1 MVQAQASDDNL
12 VAMSDHSYTV
22 GDEHAPIDPL
32 VGSIVADRYQVER
45 RLGEGGMGA
54 VYLARHVVLEK
65 QVALKILHGEFSGR
79 KDLVERFLH
88 EAKAAARIRHEH
100 VIDISDFGQT
110 ATGNPF
116 FCMELLSGGDLA
128 QCLKEEGQLAWHRIK
143 SIFLQTCSALQAAHE
158 KGIIH
163 RDLKPENIFLIERLG
178 HPDFVKVLDFGIA
191 KLTELEESGKRLTKT
206 GMVFGTPEYMS
217 PEQARGDKTD
227 HRVDVYAMGCILYQL
242 VSGDVPFR
250 AETFMGVLTRHLF
263 EPVPPLGQRADTP
276 AGLEAVV
283 ARALDKDR
291 DKRFASMNDLAYA
304 VDALDQIPGIQYY
317 APGVKPHNNTGAQAA
332 LAQPKTPPGLV
343 ATASSP
349 TRIGTP
355 PPAGAPHA
363 GVQSGL
369 APQGTPPP
377 GAGVAAMPTRAMGPG
392 TAPAIADTPAP
403 WRGGPVAGP
412 QIGVATESVQSLVEA
427 RKKPPWLW
435 VAIGLVVVGGGV
447 GAAVALSGGGGSKAS
462 TSTTT
467 PGVAPTLLE
476 KPDAT
481 STAPAPAGH
490 VVAAPP
496 DAGSVVAVPTPPVD
510 EKGKP
515 GKPKLPRPGPGAKPP
530 TPGGETKPPPP
541 TPPGKGG
548 ETKPPPPD
556 QPKEK
561 EIKDPFKTGGGG
573 TP

>member
-1 MVQAQASDDNL
+1 
-12 VAMSDHSYTV
+12 MSDHSHPV
-22 GDEHAPIDPL
+22 GEAEAPIDPL
-32 VGSIVADRYQVER
+32 LGTVIADRYHVEK

-54 VYLARHVVLEK
+54 VYLARHIVLEK

-116 FCMELLSGGDLA
+116 FCMEVLFGNDLA
-128 QCLKEEGQLAWHRIK
+128 QALRDEGQLAWPRIK
-143 SIFLQTCSALQAAHE
+143 SVFLQTCSALQAAHE

-227 HRVDVYAMGCILYQL
+227 HRVDVYAMGCILFQL

-263 EPVPPLGQRADTP
+263 EPVPPVPHRADIP

-283 ARALDKDR
+283 QRALDKDR
-291 DKRFASMNDLAYA
+291 DKRYPTMNDLAYA
-304 VDALDQIPGIQYY
+304 VEALDQVPGVAYY
-317 APGVKPHNNTGAQAA
+317 APGARPHSQTGSVGA
-332 LAQPKTPPGLV
+332 LTQQPKTPAAGLV

-355 PPAGAPHA
+355 PPSGVIAAQAAPAANAASTATRPMGGAQA
-363 GVQSGL
+363 VAAVASA
-369 APQGTPPP
+369 APAAAP
-377 GAGVAAMPTRAMGPG
+377 GA
-392 TAPAIADTPAP
+392 
-403 WRGGPVAGP
+403 
-412 QIGVATESVQSLVEA
+412 QIGVATESVRSFDNPPA
-427 RKKPPWLW
+427 RPKKTAPWVW
-435 VAIGLVVVGGGV
+435 VAAGLVVVGGGV
-447 GAAVALSGGGGSKAS
+447 GAAVALSGGKA
-462 TSTTT
+462 
-467 PGVAPTLLE
+467 PAAPV
-476 KPDAT
+476 
-481 STAPAPAGH
+481 APAGPAA
-490 VVAAPP
+490 VPALTEMPDAPPAAVVPAVVTPDAAVAAVPAAAPVP
-496 DAGSVVAVPTPPVD
+496 DAAPAVVTPPPATRPGHRPRPTPP
-510 EKGKP
+510 
-515 GKPKLPRPGPGAKPP
+515 A
-530 TPGGETKPPPP
+530 
-541 TPPGKGG
+541 TPPGTTPATTPTTPAATPT
-548 ETKPPPPD
+548 EPPPKE
-556 QPKEK
+556 PKEK
-561 EIKDPFKTGGGG
+561 EIKDPFKTGG
-573 TP
+573 